1 MKEQIEQRLSKLQS
15 ERLALADRLAR
26 MEQDVERARHTLSA
40 YDGAIGEL
48 AALLNAPDTSE
59 AAEAAEA
66 VEE

>member
-48 AALLNAPDTSE
+48 AALLNEPVAAPVDDE
-59 AAEAAEA
+59 
-66 VEE
+66 VEG